1 MLFQN
6 QDLSRILIISLGQPV
21 VVIIFL
27 FLAYKILKRKKN
39 ISTLILSSFY
49 FFIAIAFL
57 LNIIFIIFSLI
68 SFNLILFPIYI
79 AISYLILTAP
89 INIIIFIISL
99 LKDYTNKKY
108 IQMYMGYIIVS
119 ILIFLVPG
127 GIKINSTTLRPEYS
141 WTFFIV
147 SYVYFSSFMSLPTIY
162 LSFRLYYYFEDKT
175 LKKKLSYFLIGIF
188 SLYLVFYGSVLYNTW
203 DFAIYRTIWGY
214 FSITFLISSALL
226 IYYGMGQNL

>member
-1 MLFQN
+1 MLLQN
-6 QDLSRILIISLGQPV
+6 QDLSRILIVSLGQPI

-39 ISTLILSSFY
+39 ISTLILSIFY

-57 LNIIFIIFSLI
+57 LNIFFILFSLI
-68 SFNLILFPIYI
+68 SFTEILFPIYI

-99 LKDYTNKKY
+99 LKDYTKKKY
-108 IQMYMGYIIVS
+108 IQFYSGYLILSIIV
-119 ILIFLVPG
+119 FLVPG
-127 GIKINSTTLRPEYS
+127 GIKINLNTLRPEYS
-141 WTFFIV
+141 WTFLIV
-147 SYVYFSSFMSLPTIY
+147 SYIYFSSFMSLPTIY
-162 LSFRLYYYFEDKT
+162 LSFKLYYYFEDKT
-175 LKKKLSYFLIGIF
+175 LKKKLSYFLVGIF

-203 DFAIYRTIWGY
+203 DYAVYRTIWGY
-214 FSITFLISSALL
+214 ISITLLISSALL